1 MATLQENIATIS
13 TRKQNRQWYH
23 LTGEERLAWFLVLP
37 WIIGFVAFQLGPM
50 LVSLGLSFTEWRM
63 FTPPQFI
70 GLGNYIEMVTDD
82 HNFFQAFK
90 VTTIFSITSVPL
102 RIILGVLVA
111 LLLNAKVRG
120 LAFIRTVY
128 YLPATVSGV
137 AVAMVWLLI
146 LNGDFGLLNR
156 ALGLIGIEG
165 PYWLTNTR
173 TVLASFVLMSLW
185 SVGAG
190 IIIYLAGLQGVPNE
204 LYEAAEVDG
213 ADDWVQFWKITLP
226 MISPVLF
233 FQLVVGMISA
243 LQEFAGPFIMTQGGP
258 GNASLFVML
267 YLFRNGFEFFRMG
280 YASGLA
286 WVLFVYIMLLTLLI
300 IRSSAVW
307 VYYEGEAREAD

>member
-1 MATLQENIATIS
+1 MATLQENIGTL
-13 TRKQNRQWYH
+13 TTQKQNRQWYH
-23 LTGEERLAWFLVLP
+23 LTGEERLAWVLVLP
-37 WIIGFVAFQLGPM
+37 WIIGFLAFQLGPM
-50 LVSLGLSFTEWRM
+50 IVSLGLSFTEWRM
-63 FTPPQFI
+63 FTPPEFI

-82 HNFFQAFK
+82 PNFIQAFK
-90 VTTIFSITSVPL
+90 VTTIFSVTSVPL
-102 RIILGVLVA
+102 RIALGVLVA
-111 LLLNAKVRG
+111 LLLNAKIRG
-120 LAFIRTVY
+120 LAFIRTVF

-213 ADDWVQFWKITLP
+213 ASDWVQFWKITLP

-233 FQLVVGMISA
+233 FQLVVGMINA

-307 VYYEGEAREAD
+307 VYYEGEERETD

>member
-1 MATLQENIATIS
+1 MATLQDHIAATS
-13 TRKQNRQWYH
+13 ARTEQRPWYH
-23 LTGEERLAWFLVLP
+23 LNGEERLAWLLVLP

-50 LVSLGLSFTEWRM
+50 LASLGLSLTEWRM
-63 FTPPQFI
+63 FTPPKFI
-70 GLGNYIEMVTDD
+70 GLSNYAEMISGDPLV
-82 HNFFQAFK
+82 FQAFK
-90 VTTIFSITSVPL
+90 VTTIYSVTSVPL
-102 RIILGVLVA
+102 RIALGVLVA
-111 LLLNAKVRG
+111 LLLNASVRG

-156 ALGLIGIEG
+156 ALSLLGLEG
-165 PYWLTNTR
+165 PYWLTDTR

-213 ADDWVQFWKITLP
+213 AGDWVMFWKITIP

-233 FQLVVGMISA
+233 FQFVIGMIDA

-267 YLFRNGFEFFRMG
+267 YLFRQGFEFFQMG
-280 YASGLA
+280 YASALA
-286 WVLFVYIMLLTLLI
+286 WVLFVYIMLMTLFI

-307 VYYEGEAREAD
+307 VYYEGEVKGN